1 MPSEKIKDI
10 KNRDNSYKG
19 DLKRKRYD
27 ETDKLART
35 KLMVQIALLSLL
47 TTKNGEANKKGIA
60 FILVII
66 VILIM
71 SITNPELLKPLIES
85 LVGLISI

>member
-10 KNRDNSYKG
+10 KNRDNSHKG
-19 DLKRKRYD
+19 DLKRQRYD

-60 FILVII
+60 FILIII

-71 SITNPELLKPLIES
+71 AIWNPELLSPLIQS
-85 LVGLISI
+85 LASFIE